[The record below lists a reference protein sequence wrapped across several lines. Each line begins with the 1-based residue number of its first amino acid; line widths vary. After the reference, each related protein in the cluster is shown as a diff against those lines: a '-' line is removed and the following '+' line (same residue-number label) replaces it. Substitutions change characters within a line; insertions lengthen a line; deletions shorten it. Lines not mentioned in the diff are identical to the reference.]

1 MHILFLPIRVINS
14 MSIKRAEFYQFRS
27 VVFCYGV
34 TPLKCGDIN
43 DMIFVVNFIEIT
55 TMKKFWKSVN
65 IILSNLWTNV

>member
-1 MHILFLPIRVINS
+1 

-55 TMKKFWKSVN
+55 TMKKF
-65 IILSNLWTNV
+65 